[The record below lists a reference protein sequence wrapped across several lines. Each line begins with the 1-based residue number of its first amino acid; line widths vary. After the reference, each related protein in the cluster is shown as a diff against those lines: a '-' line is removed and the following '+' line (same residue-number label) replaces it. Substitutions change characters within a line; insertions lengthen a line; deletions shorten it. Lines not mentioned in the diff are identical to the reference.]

1 MYHRFSGKTKRVLA
15 AGVAT
20 TIALSTII
28 VPAAASEDY
37 SFLSIT
43 ARVEE
48 YISESPAEDPVA
60 ELIGTDV
67 LSAEKKSENFLT
79 TPIGKKS
86 NKAAADDKSAD
97 DKTDDTTEAD
107 EEKETGD
114 EAEKENSSEA
124 GEVKSDDED
133 ETEVSEE
140 EVTET
145 ESEAQEETTE
155 APEPVQTVK
164 YPQFKDR
171 CIVTTGV
178 LNIRAEAS
186 VDAEVVGQIE
196 RAGIALVEES
206 GNGWTKIGSG
216 ICEGYAC
223 NDYLAFGDEAGA
235 WAERNGISKYI
246 KVNETGLRVRQEPN
260 TDAEVIY
267 SLYQGE
273 TYKVLRDDDEWV
285 KIELTDGTPGY
296 VSADYVEVRFDTPKA
311 KTMAQIEEMRK
322 AEEEDA
328 RREQE
333 RKEAAAKAAEEAKK
347 VENNSSS
354 SMSSG
359 SGSSNSSNE
368 AKATSAPATTTPTTS
383 TPTTAAPTTTETVT
397 ETKKSSGTN
406 SQLRAEMVAYAK
418 QFLGN
423 PYVYGGTSLTNGT
436 DCSGFTMRIYE
447 HFGYKIPRAGGQRTF
462 CKQIK
467 VSEAQPGDL
476 IFYPGHVT
484 MYIGGG
490 QVIHA
495 SSASTGIIISSLS
508 YSGTPE
514 FATNIID
521 YY

>member
-28 VPAAASEDY
+28 VPAVAAEDY

-67 LSAEKKSENFLT
+67 LTAVKKKEAVLT
-79 TPIGKKS
+79 TPVGKKS
-86 NKAAADDKSAD
+86 NKTVAEDKSAD
-97 DKTDDTTEAD
+97 KDEDDPTEA
-107 EEKETGD
+107 EEKTEEETEKETD
-114 EAEKENSSEA
+114 VEAEEE
-124 GEVKSDDED
+124 KSDDEE
-133 ETEVSEE
+133 ETETSEE
-140 EVTET
+140 EVTEAG
-145 ESEAQEETTE
+145 SEAETE
-155 APEPVQTVK
+155 APDEPEPVKTVK

-196 RAGIALVEES
+196 RAGIALVE
-206 GNGWTKIGSG
+206 GTVDGWTKIGSG

-223 NDYLAFGDEAGA
+223 TDYLAFGDDAGA
-235 WAERNGISKYI
+235 WAERNNISKYI
-246 KVNETGLRVRQEPN
+246 KVNESGLRVRQEPN
-260 TDAEVIY
+260 TESDVLY

-273 TYKVLRDDDEWV
+273 TYKVLRDDDQWV

-296 VSADYVEVRFDTPKA
+296 VSADFVEVRFDTPKA

-322 AEEEDA
+322 AEEDDA

-347 VENNSSS
+347 AENNNSN
-354 SMSSG
+354 SSG
-359 SGSSNSSNE
+359 SSGSSNETNN
-368 AKATSAPATTTPTTS
+368 TQTPTTAA
-383 TPTTAAPTTTETVT
+383 PKEVVTTAAPTTTEAVT
-397 ETKKSSGTN
+397 ETRTSSGTN
-406 SQLRAEMVAYAK
+406 SSLRAEMVAYAK

>member
-28 VPAAASEDY
+28 VPAVAAEDY

-67 LSAEKKSENFLT
+67 LTAVKKKEAVLT
-79 TPIGKKS
+79 TPVGKKS
-86 NKAAADDKSAD
+86 NKTVAEDKSAD
-97 DKTDDTTEAD
+97 KDEDDPTEA
-107 EEKETGD
+107 EEKTEEETEKETD
-114 EAEKENSSEA
+114 VEAEEE
-124 GEVKSDDED
+124 KSDDEE
-133 ETEVSEE
+133 ETETSEE
-140 EVTET
+140 EVTEAG
-145 ESEAQEETTE
+145 SEAETE
-155 APEPVQTVK
+155 APDEPEPVKTVK

-196 RAGIALVEES
+196 RAGIALVE
-206 GNGWTKIGSG
+206 GTVDGWTKIGSG

-223 NDYLAFGDEAGA
+223 TDYLAFGDDAGA
-235 WAERNGISKYI
+235 WAERNNISKYI
-246 KVNETGLRVRQEPN
+246 KVNESGLRVRQEPN
-260 TDAEVIY
+260 TESDVLY

-273 TYKVLRDDDEWV
+273 TYKVLRDDDQWV

-296 VSADYVEVRFDTPKA
+296 VSADFVEVRFDTPKA

-322 AEEEDA
+322 AEEDDA

-347 VENNSSS
+347 AENNNSN
-354 SMSSG
+354 SSG
-359 SGSSNSSNE
+359 SSGSSNETNN
-368 AKATSAPATTTPTTS
+368 TQTPTTAA
-383 TPTTAAPTTTETVT
+383 PKEVVTTAAPTTTEAVT
-397 ETKKSSGTN
+397 ETRTSSGTN
-406 SQLRAEMVAYAK
+406 SSLRAEMVAYAK

-436 DCSGFTMRIYE
+436 DCSGFVMSVYRN
-447 HFGYKIPRAGGQRTF
+447 FGVNLPHSSGGDRGVGRDVGGIGNAQAGDIV
-462 CKQIK
+462 CY
-467 VSEAQPGDL
+467 S
-476 IFYPGHVT
+476 GHVGI
-484 MYIGGG
+484 YIGGG
-490 QVIHA
+490 QIVHA
-495 SSASTGIIISSLS
+495 STPSTGIKVSNANYRTILAVRRI
-508 YSGTPE
+508 
-514 FATNIID
+514 F
-521 YY
+521 

>member
-28 VPAAASEDY
+28 VPAVAAEDY

-67 LSAEKKSENFLT
+67 LTAVKKKEAVLT
-79 TPIGKKS
+79 TPVGKKN
-86 NKAAADDKSAD
+86 NKTVAEDKSAD
-97 DKTDDTTEAD
+97 KDEDDPTEA
-107 EEKETGD
+107 EEKTEEETEKETD
-114 EAEKENSSEA
+114 AEAEEE
-124 GEVKSDDED
+124 KSDDEE
-133 ETEVSEE
+133 ETETSEE
-140 EVTET
+140 EVTEAG
-145 ESEAQEETTE
+145 SEAETE
-155 APEPVQTVK
+155 APDEPEPVKTVK

-196 RAGIALVEES
+196 RAGIALVE
-206 GNGWTKIGSG
+206 GTVDGWTKIGSG

-223 NDYLAFGDEAGA
+223 TDYLAFGDDAGA
-235 WAERNGISKYI
+235 WAERNNISKYI
-246 KVNETGLRVRQEPN
+246 KVNESGLRVRQEPN
-260 TDAEVIY
+260 TESDVLY

-273 TYKVLRDDDEWV
+273 TYKVLRDDDQWV

-296 VSADYVEVRFDTPKA
+296 VSADFVEVRFDTPKA

-322 AEEEDA
+322 AEEDDA

-347 VENNSSS
+347 AENNNSN
-354 SMSSG
+354 SSG
-359 SGSSNSSNE
+359 SSGSSNETNN
-368 AKATSAPATTTPTTS
+368 TQTPTTAA
-383 TPTTAAPTTTETVT
+383 PKEVVTTAAPTTTEAVT
-397 ETKKSSGTN
+397 ETRTSSGTN
-406 SQLRAEMVAYAK
+406 SSLRAEMVAYAK